1 MRKVLL
7 SFVLLAAT
15 AASAQFTSGFENWPD
30 TVPSDWMGT
39 KTTIS
44 ADSVIQVSTDVH
56 GGTYAV
62 RLQNSTTSHK
72 RFTTQPVTVTTGTIY
87 TISFWVRG
95 QGNIRTGLF
104 DNRPT
109 GSGYA
114 TYNAY
119 YNSTGNTWTEVTQ
132 QIAAAMDYNSA
143 EFILSVQSTG
153 GAEHLVVDDVN
164 IVGGGAPVD
173 ASIYEIQYTVDASG
187 NSPLAGQIVN
197 TGGIVTAVDTIG
209 ANSYFIQ
216 NGTGPWNGIYVNDA
230 MNTVQLGDS
239 VIVTASVEESFTY
252 TRLNVT
258 SFTLVNSGNT
268 VPAAEVLNPN
278 QASEEQWEGMLVQ
291 VPDIGCSAAPDQF
304 NEWFGVSTTQ
314 GQIKINDLCYVYVP
328 TVGTYYTITGVM
340 NYSFNERKLEPRFL
354 ADIAFGSGLAEAN
367 LAPLGLYPNPAND
380 VIRMNL
386 GNNGQRMEYTIVDAT
401 GRTVMSDVLTS
412 NTLNVGE
419 LMNGLYTLTIRSA
432 EGVRQ
437 ARVLV
442 QH

>member
-39 KTTIS
+39 KTTLN

-173 ASIYEIQYTVDASG
+173 ASIYGIQYTVDASG

-230 MNTVQLGDS
+230 TNAVQLGDS

-304 NEWFGVSTTQ
+304 NEWFGVSTC
-314 GQIKINDLCYVYVP
+314 L
-328 TVGTYYTITGVM
+328 
-340 NYSFNERKLEPRFL
+340 
-354 ADIAFGSGLAEAN
+354 
-367 LAPLGLYPNPAND
+367 
-380 VIRMNL
+380 
-386 GNNGQRMEYTIVDAT
+386 
-401 GRTVMSDVLTS
+401 
-412 NTLNVGE
+412 
-419 LMNGLYTLTIRSA
+419 LYTSPSPRD
-432 EGVRQ
+432 
-437 ARVLV
+437 
-442 QH
+442 

>member
-39 KTTIS
+39 KTTLN

-173 ASIYEIQYTVDASG
+173 ASIYGIQYTVDASG

-412 NTLNVGE
+412 NALNVGE
-419 LMNGLYTLTIRSA
+419 LVNGLYTLTIRSA